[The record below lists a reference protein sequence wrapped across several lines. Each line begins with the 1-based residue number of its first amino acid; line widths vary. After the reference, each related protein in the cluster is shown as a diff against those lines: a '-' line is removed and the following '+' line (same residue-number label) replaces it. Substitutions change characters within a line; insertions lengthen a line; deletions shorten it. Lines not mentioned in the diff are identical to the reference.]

1 MFSRIIFRLCS
12 YLPQDIGDPLYMMIC
27 HPKAYRAQRKRD
39 REMYARFEAFCQS
52 RGLKKVKGE
61 WVKE

>member
-1 MFSRIIFRLCS
+1 MNKGGQIKTQKGKHTNVQQTNPPSMFISATR
-12 YLPQDIGDPLYMMIC
+12 YW
-27 HPKAYRAQRKRD
+27 
-39 REMYARFEAFCQS
+39 RFLMDDDMPSKITFCQS